1 MSSAN
6 RPRRSFSGPVDG
18 HKTSTSRWL
27 TGYAG
32 PVGSS
37 DIFSPAAGHS
47 DNHTVTTPQWWSPT
61 WFSSSFLSFLFFSFP
76 SLSQFKVP
84 SLLFEFQS
92 VYINNKTIIREL
104 AILAARK
111 SIRLLRLAFA
121 HNYLPAL
128 RGVGVLD
135 GRIKTAR
142 IRPCWPALA
151 ALACTYRHLSNV
163 SACVCM
169 CILHTASA

>member
-1 MSSAN
+1 MLQYFFACG
-6 RPRRSFSGPVDG
+6 GPL
-18 HKTSTSRWL
+18 RQ
-27 TGYAG
+27 
-32 PVGSS
+32 P
-37 DIFSPAAGHS
+37 HS
-47 DNHTVTTPQWWSPT
+47 DYATVVVTNMVLFFFPF
-61 WFSSSFLSFLFFSFP
+61 FSILFFSFP

>member
-1 MSSAN
+1 
-6 RPRRSFSGPVDG
+6 
-18 HKTSTSRWL
+18 L
-27 TGYAG
+27 TGTKAALRAG
-32 PVGSS
+32 GPASPVPLTCSN
-37 DIFSPAAGHS
+37 IFSPAAGHS

-135 GRIKTAR
+135 GRIKA
-142 IRPCWPALA
+142 
-151 ALACTYRHLSNV
+151 
-163 SACVCM
+163 
-169 CILHTASA
+169 

>member
-1 MSSAN
+1 VGVKKNQAPEVHFGTSWRAQKQRSALVD
-6 RPRRSFSGPVDG
+6 RLRRSHWHAPIFFRLRRATPTTTQWLRHSGG
-18 HKTSTSRWL
+18 HQH
-27 TGYAG
+27 
-32 PVGSS
+32 GSLLL
-37 DIFSPAAGHS
+37 
-47 DNHTVTTPQWWSPT
+47 
-61 WFSSSFLSFLFFSFP
+61 SFLFFSFLFFSFP

-135 GRIKTAR
+135 GRIKA
-142 IRPCWPALA
+142 
-151 ALACTYRHLSNV
+151 
-163 SACVCM
+163 
-169 CILHTASA
+169 

>member
-1 MSSAN
+1 LLKKEKVSQGKCGKY
-6 RPRRSFSGPVDG
+6 PQTGTGGSFRDQ
-18 HKTSTSRWL
+18 L
-27 TGYAG
+27 TGTKAALRAG
-32 PVGSS
+32 GPASPVPLTCSN
-37 DIFSPAAGHS
+37 IFSPAAGHS

-135 GRIKTAR
+135 GRIKA
-142 IRPCWPALA
+142 
-151 ALACTYRHLSNV
+151 
-163 SACVCM
+163 
-169 CILHTASA
+169 